1 MNAGKMSNWLQIGA
15 NLGIILGL
23 VLVGFQLKQ
32 NSDLLRVQL
41 LYEESQSFINHERLM
56 MGENPAET
64 WAKALENP
72 DGLSPAEFRIMD
84 AYLYAMS
91 EQWRTSHRL
100 SELGILDDEWKDRLV
115 EEASYY
121 LGNPFGRAWWN
132 VYRREIQLPAEMV
145 EIIEQELKA
154 SPDYTLWYRS
164 EIRQELSA
172 HDD

>member
-1 MNAGKMSNWLQIGA
+1 MDAGKMGNWLQVGA

-32 NSDLLRVQL
+32 NTDLLRVQL
-41 LYEESQSFINHERLM
+41 LYEESQSFINHERQM
-56 MGENPAET
+56 MGDNPAEA

-72 DGLSPAEFRIMD
+72 EGLSPAEFRVMD

-91 EQWRTSHRL
+91 EQWRASHRL
-100 SELGILDDEWKDRLV
+100 RELGILNDEWKDRLV
-115 EEASYY
+115 EEASFY

-132 VYRREIQLPAEMV
+132 LYRREIQLPVEMV
-145 EIIEQELKA
+145 EIVEEELKA

-164 EIRQELSA
+164 QLMDELSA
-172 HDD
+172 PDD